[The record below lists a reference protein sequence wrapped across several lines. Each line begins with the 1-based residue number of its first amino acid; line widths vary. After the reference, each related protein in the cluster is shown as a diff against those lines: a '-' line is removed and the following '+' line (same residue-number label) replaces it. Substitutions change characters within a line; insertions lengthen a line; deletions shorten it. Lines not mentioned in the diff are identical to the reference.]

1 MASNEGSGSRP
12 NEGFASRPQEQQQ
25 PSMQSPK
32 SHDSAAKLRKE
43 KLMSSRK
50 SFQKSSHSENN
61 RLPGQAYETPEGQ
74 PSAIADEDREKEN
87 ALGNEP
93 SFSLANPTTKL
104 HAKYQSHGFYEDPEY
119 RDYNP
124 RYERDNN
131 QPLWSLAVPLP
142 RVVRPGMRLG
152 KSKKG
157 KGDVIATETVGCP

>member
-1 MASNEGSGSRP
+1 MTSNEGFTNSP
-12 NEGFASRPQEQQQ
+12 KEQQQ

-32 SHDSAAKLRKE
+32 SHESAAKIRTE
-43 KLMSSRK
+43 KSGPSRK
-50 SFQKSSHSENN
+50 SSQKSSHSKNH
-61 RLPGQAYETPEGQ
+61 RHSGQIYETPEGQ
-74 PSAIADEDREKEN
+74 PSAIAEEDREKEN

-93 SFSLANPTTKL
+93 GFSLANPTTKS
-104 HAKYQSHGFYEDPEY
+104 HPIYQSHGFYEDPEY

-142 RVVRPGMRLG
+142 RVIRPGMRLG

-157 KGDVIATETVGCP
+157 KGDVIATETVSYP